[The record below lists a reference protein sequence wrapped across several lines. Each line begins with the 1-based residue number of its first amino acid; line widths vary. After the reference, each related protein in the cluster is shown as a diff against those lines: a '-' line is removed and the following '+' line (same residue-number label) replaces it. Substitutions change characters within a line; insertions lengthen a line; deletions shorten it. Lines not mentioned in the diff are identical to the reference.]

1 MGTVFGC
8 ETCGLSVVLSVGP
21 SCKMVSFSSNKDQ
34 HVPRRSLYHCIL
46 ITVEDAKNPKIIFG
60 LNSIAHRLADVLQ
73 EKTRVFLD
81 SLFVTHILEVE
92 GSKVK
97 VSDAKMLKFFG
108 PNSITNSAVYFKK
121 RRMFLVGPFI
131 ILLRFGQGQSQWSR
145 SMMGKF
151 LSRFFGH
158 NSTRNSLICFTYK
171 PKCSSTVPLSLLFKG

>member
-1 MGTVFGC
+1 MQKIPKSFLALTPLHIGWLMCFKKRPECFWTV
-8 ETCGLSVVLSVGP
+8 S
-21 SCKMVSFSSNKDQ
+21 
-34 HVPRRSLYHCIL
+34 
-46 ITVEDAKNPKIIFG
+46 
-60 LNSIAHRLADVLQ
+60 
-73 EKTRVFLD
+73 
-81 SLFVTHILEVE
+81 FVTHILEVE